1 MKEKL
6 SITWKAPTK
15 QKEFY
20 FQKKKEERQRKI
32 FSKKQWHK
40 LPRGKVSKP
49 SY

>member
-20 FQKKKEERQRKI
+20 FQKKEGRASKENILKETMA
-32 FSKKQWHK
+32 
-40 LPRGKVSKP
+40 
-49 SY
+49 